1 VTGLEEVGRTLDT
14 LGAAALDGAIVL
26 AFALLSGSLAL
37 AAWRLVRG
45 PSVPD
50 RIVALELIASLFVGV
65 IALASIATGVSA
77 YLDVAI
83 ALTLVA
89 FLGAVVL
96 ARFLVR
102 RRFR

>member
-1 VTGLEEVGRTLDT
+1 MTGLDEVVRALDT
-14 LGAAALDGAIVL
+14 LGAAALEGALAI
-26 AFALLSGSLAL
+26 AFALLSVSLVL
-37 AAWRLVRG
+37 ASLRLVRG

-65 IALASIATGVSA
+65 IAAASITTGVAA

-102 RRFR
+102 RRVR

>member
-1 VTGLEEVGRTLDT
+1 MTGLEEVGRTLET

-37 AAWRLVRG
+37 AALRLVRG

-65 IALASIATGVSA
+65 IALSSIATGVSA